1 MKNVAMKLV
10 NSRKI
15 AKDTY
20 EWTLTDDYMSHTV
33 RPGQFIYIAV
43 PGFTLRRPISIA
55 DVEREKKQLKILFKV
70 VGKGTERMAA
80 LTPGTEIECMGPN
93 GNGFPIEMEQMEKAL
108 LIGGGIGVPP
118 LYYLGKELKQKG
130 MEVISIIGFQNKEH
144 VFYDQEFAEISTTIV
159 VTDDGSYGEQGFVTD
174 VLPDASDF
182 DMYFACGPRGMLRA
196 VKQLFNNKNGYLS
209 LEERMGCGIGACAA
223 CIVATDTKEGY
234 KKICQDGPVF
244 AAKEV
249 LL

>member
-144 VFYDQEFAEISTTIV
+144 VFYEQEFAEISTTIV

-182 DMYFACGPRGMLRA
+182 DMYFACGP
-196 VKQLFNNKNGYLS
+196 
-209 LEERMGCGIGACAA
+209 
-223 CIVATDTKEGY
+223 
-234 KKICQDGPVF
+234 
-244 AAKEV
+244 
-249 LL
+249 